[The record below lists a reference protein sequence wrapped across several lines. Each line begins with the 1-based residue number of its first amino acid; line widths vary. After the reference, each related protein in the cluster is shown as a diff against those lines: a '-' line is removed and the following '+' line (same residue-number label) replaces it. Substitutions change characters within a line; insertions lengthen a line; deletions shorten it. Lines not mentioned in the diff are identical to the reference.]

1 MSAAVIA
8 TASISAVDIVN
19 MQRVNTNAMVIAI
32 MQKAKLNNGK
42 R

>member
-1 MSAAVIA
+1 VVIA
-8 TASISAVDIVN
+8 TASINAADIVS
-19 MQRVNTNAMVIAI
+19 MQRVSINAVVIAI